1 MGTTE
6 SPKLP
11 RGVTIRKHR
20 NGETINI
27 TFTYKGV
34 KCREPL
40 SNLDVTQKTS
50 NTPCAHSAKSI
61 TRSKEGRLFMRNTF
75 PRFYPVKNFWQRCR
89 RQNGEDVPTSIW

>member
-40 SNLDVTQKTS
+40 SNLDVTPKTS
-50 NTPCAHSAKSI
+50 NTPSAPSAKFT
-61 TRSKEGRLFMRNTF
+61 TRLKGGLLFMQNTF
-75 PRFYPVKNFWQRCR
+75 HVLP
-89 RQNGEDVPTSIW
+89 G